1 MVTKEDKAKLV
12 AEFGGSAEN
21 TGKTEVQIAI
31 LTAEIEDLKPHF
43 QANKKDLHSKR
54 GFMAKINKRKS
65 LLNYLKTND
74 YERYQSLIK
83 KLGLRK

>member
-1 MVTKEDKAKLV
+1 MISKVDKAKIV
-12 AEFGGSAEN
+12 KEYGGSDKN

-31 LTAEIEDLKPHF
+31 LTAEIENLKPHF
-43 QANKKDLHSKR
+43 ETNKKDLHSKR

-65 LLNYLKTND
+65 LLSYLKKQD
-74 YERYQSLIK
+74 FERYNLLIN